1 MTEAELT
8 PQDAA
13 YQRLKETIRETYPQ
27 GWFVAIAQNRIVAAS
42 ADFRELKGLV
52 RAEGF
57 DPRSVLIVEA
67 GVSYPDFVDIFL
79 GVFEQ

>member
-8 PQDAA
+8 PHDAA
-13 YQRLKETIRETYPQ
+13 YQGLKETIREKYPK

-52 RAEGF
+52 RAEGL
-57 DPRSVLIVEA
+57 DPRNVLIVEA

-79 GVFEQ
+79 GFLEQ

>member
-13 YQRLKETIRETYPQ
+13 YQKLQEVIRETYPQ

-57 DPRSVLIVEA
+57 DPRNVLIVEA
-67 GVSYPDFVDIFL
+67 GANDPDFVN
-79 GVFEQ
+79 VFVLIPD